1 MHNGNYLGIIEL
13 LAEHDTFL
21 AEHIQRRANKGKGHV
36 SYLSSTI
43 CNEFIE
49 LLWQEVQ
56 QHIVS
61 EVKAAKYY
69 SISVDSTLD
78 IAHTDQLTV
87 ILRYVLQ
94 DCPVE
99 RFVRFLLI
107 HGHTG
112 AELANVLLYFLHD
125 TGIDIADCRGQSYD
139 NPSKMSGKYNGMHAL
154 IREKNNLVE
163 YVPCCAHSLNLV
175 GKCAVD
181 CCTEAVLFFNCVPK
195 IYVFFSASTHRWKI
209 LSDDLERSGTPT
221 VKRLSDTRWS
231 AHSDAI
237 RALKMGYTD
246 IKNLLE
252 VISEDEEEKADA
264 RLEAKGL
271 FSMMD
276 QLETGIMVELWST
289 ILERFN
295 KTSKQLQNPKLD
307 LNSATQMLESLKT
320 FVQKIRPLFEL
331 FHLQTGTIEET
342 QKEHKMGPWR
352 RWGCRSIAV

>member
-1 MHNGNYLGIIEL
+1 
-13 LAEHDTFL
+13 
-21 AEHIQRRANKGKGHV
+21 
-36 SYLSSTI
+36 
-43 CNEFIE
+43 
-49 LLWQEVQ
+49 
-56 QHIVS
+56 
-61 EVKAAKYY
+61 
-69 SISVDSTLD
+69 
-78 IAHTDQLTV
+78 
-87 ILRYVLQ
+87 
-94 DCPVE
+94 
-99 RFVRFLLI
+99 
-107 HGHTG
+107 
-112 AELANVLLYFLHD
+112 
-125 TGIDIADCRGQSYD
+125 
-139 NPSKMSGKYNGMHAL
+139 MSDA
-154 IREKNNLVE
+154 
-163 YVPCCAHSLNLV
+163 
-175 GKCAVD
+175 
-181 CCTEAVLFFNCVPK
+181 
-195 IYVFFSASTHRWKI
+195 
-209 LSDDLERSGTPT
+209 LERSETPT

-237 RALKMGYTD
+237 RAQKMGYTD

-352 RWGCRSIAV
+352 RWGCRSITV

>member
-1 MHNGNYLGIIEL
+1 M
-13 LAEHDTFL
+13 
-21 AEHIQRRANKGKGHV
+21 KV
-36 SYLSSTI
+36 
-43 CNEFIE
+43 
-49 LLWQEVQ
+49 
-56 QHIVS
+56 
-61 EVKAAKYY
+61 AKYY
-69 SISVDSTLD
+69 SISVDSTPD

-99 RFVRFLLI
+99 RVVKFLLI

-112 AELANVLLYFLHD
+112 GELANVLLDFLHD
-125 TGIDIADCRGQSYD
+125 TGTDIADCRGQSYD
-139 NPSKMSGKYNGMHAL
+139 NASNMSGKYNGMQAL

-209 LSDDLERSGTPT
+209 LSDALERSETPT

-237 RALKMGYTD
+237 CALKMGYTD

-276 QLETGIMVELWST
+276 QLETGIMVELYGPRYWKGLT
-289 ILERFN
+289 
-295 KTSKQLQNPKLD
+295 KQVSNCKIQNW
-307 LNSATQMLESLKT
+307 
-320 FVQKIRPLFEL
+320 I
-331 FHLQTGTIEET
+331 
-342 QKEHKMGPWR
+342 
-352 RWGCRSIAV
+352 

>member
-112 AELANVLLYFLHD
+112 AELANVLLDFLHD
-125 TGIDIADCRGQSYD
+125 TGTDIADCRGQSYD

-163 YVPCCAHSLNLV
+163 YVPCSCGHSLNLV

-181 CCTEAVLFFNCVPK
+181 CYTEAALFFNMS
-195 IYVFFSASTHRWKI
+195 FSQ
-209 LSDDLERSGTPT
+209 LPPT
-221 VKRLSDTRWS
+221 
-231 AHSDAI
+231 A
-237 RALKMGYTD
+237 G
-246 IKNLLE
+246 
-252 VISEDEEEKADA
+252 
-264 RLEAKGL
+264 
-271 FSMMD
+271 
-276 QLETGIMVELWST
+276 
-289 ILERFN
+289 RF
-295 KTSKQLQNPKLD
+295 
-307 LNSATQMLESLKT
+307 
-320 FVQKIRPLFEL
+320 
-331 FHLQTGTIEET
+331 
-342 QKEHKMGPWR
+342 
-352 RWGCRSIAV
+352 

>member
-1 MHNGNYLGIIEL
+1 
-13 LAEHDTFL
+13 
-21 AEHIQRRANKGKGHV
+21 
-36 SYLSSTI
+36 
-43 CNEFIE
+43 
-49 LLWQEVQ
+49 
-56 QHIVS
+56 
-61 EVKAAKYY
+61 
-69 SISVDSTLD
+69 
-78 IAHTDQLTV
+78 
-87 ILRYVLQ
+87 
-94 DCPVE
+94 
-99 RFVRFLLI
+99 
-107 HGHTG
+107 
-112 AELANVLLYFLHD
+112 
-125 TGIDIADCRGQSYD
+125 
-139 NPSKMSGKYNGMHAL
+139 MSDA
-154 IREKNNLVE
+154 
-163 YVPCCAHSLNLV
+163 
-175 GKCAVD
+175 
-181 CCTEAVLFFNCVPK
+181 
-195 IYVFFSASTHRWKI
+195 
-209 LSDDLERSGTPT
+209 LERSGTPT
-221 VKRLSDTRWS
+221 IKRLSDTRWS

-276 QLETGIMVELWST
+276 QLETGIMVELWTT

-295 KTSKQLQNPKLD
+295 KTSTQLQNPKLD